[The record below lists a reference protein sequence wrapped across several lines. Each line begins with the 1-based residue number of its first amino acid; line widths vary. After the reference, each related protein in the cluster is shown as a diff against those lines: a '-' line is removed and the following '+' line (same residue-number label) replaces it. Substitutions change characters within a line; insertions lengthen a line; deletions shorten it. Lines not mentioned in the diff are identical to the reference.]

1 MCLLY
6 LPLHVFILQALGMFL
21 LDNQIELK
29 AYELK
34 VKEKAQE
41 MKISEANKKT
51 LSSSLFSPNQDY
63 KFWYEGVD
71 DKGTRFTLKRDII
84 FPHPFVFNINT
95 TIECKYLDG
104 FIATSKREITVTLQ
118 EKLVL

>member
-1 MCLLY
+1 
-6 LPLHVFILQALGMFL
+6 MFL
-21 LDNQIELK
+21 LDNQIDLK

-51 LSSSLFSPNQDY
+51 LSSSLFSPNPDY
-63 KFWYEGVD
+63 KIWYEGVD